1 MMFNW
6 LSQFVLKED
15 KRVKLGYSD
24 QFCITLIKL
33 RLNITE
39 QDLAYR
45 FGVAK
50 STVSKYF
57 VFLGTRFVYV
67 LFTSLKY
74 FFLFILKKLLSFC
87 SVYLKRNI
95 THPCM

>member
-15 KRVKLGYSD
+15 KRVKLGYLD

-57 VFLGTRFVYV
+57 VFWVHALYTFY
-67 LFTSLKY
+67 LPALNIF
-74 FFLFILKKLLSFC
+74 FFLS
-87 SVYLKRNI
+87 
-95 THPCM
+95 

>member
-15 KRVKLGYSD
+15 KRVKLGYLD

-50 STVSKYF
+50 STVSNYF
-57 VFLGTRFVYV
+57 VFWV
-67 LFTSLKY
+67 
-74 FFLFILKKLLSFC
+74 
-87 SVYLKRNI
+87 
-95 THPCM
+95 H